1 MSNLPYDELQWM
13 ERRQFEKID
22 WSLIDTE
29 DYIGYIL
36 EVDLKY
42 PKHLHNLHSNFPLAP
57 ENIEVSFN
65 NLSPYSQNVYFDLKK
80 KKKFKEKKLLSTLQ
94 PKYNYI
100 IHFKNLKLY
109 LQLGL
114 KLTHIHRVLRFHQK
128 KILAPFIE
136 KCTEARK
143 ASKTKFEQDQFKK
156 IANCCYGKT
165 IQNVRNYSKTIFVRN
180 LNTLKKHTA
189 SIFFKNFIII
199 DENLVQINLLNKKIV
214 HDRPTFMGFT
224 ILELS
229 KHFMYDFFY
238 NKLLQ
243 NCPSKID
250 LGMSDTDSFLFKV
263 NRKVTFK
270 KHIKKYLDFSNYSPD
285 HPMYSN
291 RYKATLGYFKDELAG
306 KYLCTEFIGLKS
318 KCYAMNL
325 MNINSH
331 KTNEK
336 KICKGLGRVAIRNRL
351 KFKHYKKS
359 LYKAEIK
366 RFDFQS
372 IRSKKQH
379 ISTVRL
385 NKQVITH
392 FDSKRWIYS
401 CGIHSEPFG
410 KHNLTYLTPCSKC
423 KK

>member
-1 MSNLPYDELQWM
+1 
-13 ERRQFEKID
+13 
-22 WSLIDTE
+22 
-29 DYIGYIL
+29 
-36 EVDLKY
+36 
-42 PKHLHNLHSNFPLAP
+42 
-57 ENIEVSFN
+57 
-65 NLSPYSQNVYFDLKK
+65 
-80 KKKFKEKKLLSTLQ
+80 
-94 PKYNYI
+94 
-100 IHFKNLKLY
+100 
-109 LQLGL
+109 
-114 KLTHIHRVLRFHQK
+114 
-128 KILAPFIE
+128 
-136 KCTEARK
+136 
-143 ASKTKFEQDQFKK
+143 
-156 IANCCYGKT
+156 
-165 IQNVRNYSKTIFVRN
+165 
-180 LNTLKKHTA
+180 
-189 SIFFKNFIII
+189 
-199 DENLVQINLLNKKIV
+199 
-214 HDRPTFMGFT
+214 
-224 ILELS
+224 
-229 KHFMYDFFY
+229 
-238 NKLLQ
+238 
-243 NCPSKID
+243 
-250 LGMSDTDSFLFKV
+250 
-263 NRKVTFK
+263 
-270 KHIKKYLDFSNYSPD
+270 
-285 HPMYSN
+285 MYSN

>member
-1 MSNLPYDELQWM
+1 MSNLPYDGLQWM

-57 ENIEVSFN
+57 ENIEISFN

-165 IQNVRNYSKTIFVRN
+165 IQNVRNYSKTIFARN
-180 LNTLKKHTA
+180 LDTLKKHTA
-189 SIFFKNFIII
+189 SIFFKSFNII

-243 NCPSKID
+243 NCPSKIVK
-250 LGMSDTDSFLFKV
+250 LHLRNILKNILILVIIHLTTPCIPTV
-263 NRKVTFK
+263 
-270 KHIKKYLDFSNYSPD
+270 IKLLWDI
-285 HPMYSN
+285 
-291 RYKATLGYFKDELAG
+291 L
-306 KYLCTEFIGLKS
+306 
-318 KCYAMNL
+318 
-325 MNINSH
+325 
-331 KTNEK
+331 KTN
-336 KICKGLGRVAIRNRL
+336 
-351 KFKHYKKS
+351 
-359 LYKAEIK
+359 
-366 RFDFQS
+366 
-372 IRSKKQH
+372 
-379 ISTVRL
+379 
-385 NKQVITH
+385 
-392 FDSKRWIYS
+392 
-401 CGIHSEPFG
+401 
-410 KHNLTYLTPCSKC
+410 
-423 KK
+423 